1 MSLAERVERFNGRQE
16 EDIEE
21 KARLFKEETTALMAI
36 TKGEVDMQV
45 STAKR
50 YPRSLDRSVKKAI
63 MLATMDKE
71 TAESCFF
78 ALPRA
83 GKLIEGPSIRLAEI
97 IASSWGNMRCESRII
112 DVGDTNN
119 HVTAQATAWDMEN
132 NTLVRI
138 ESKRR
143 ITDKNGRRYKDD
155 MILMTQNAAISI
167 ALRNAIFRVVPRSF
181 VDNIYRGAR
190 KVALGNAQTMQQR
203 RTGAFNTFAKLGVT
217 EERILAALEKE
228 SVNDIDVEDLSKL
241 LGLLNAIKEESTTV
255 EEAFPEVKETEPEKE
270 PDPNADVPKHLG
282 ETKKI
287 EVQDNTEPEPEENP
301 DAEPPVTANDLI
313 SAAASSNVPKKEF
326 DSILQAHD
334 IKISDKRTQRNQKK
348 MQAAFDTLMEYKAE
362 ESVTETQDDSA
373 ALASETE

>member
-1 MSLAERVERFNGRQE
+1 MSLSDKVEKFSEQQEAEAR
-16 EDIEE
+16 E
-21 KARLFKEETTALMAI
+21 KALLFKEETTALMAI

-45 STAKR
+45 STAKQ

-78 ALPRA
+78 ALPRG

-97 IASSWGNMRCESRII
+97 IAASWGNMRCESRII
-112 DVGDTNN
+112 DAGDKNN

-143 ITDKNGRRYKDD
+143 ITDKNGRRYKED

-167 ALRNAIFRVVPRSF
+167 ALRNAIFRVVPRSV
-181 VDNIYRGAR
+181 VDHVYKGAR
-190 KVALGNAQTMQQR
+190 KVALGSAKTMEQR
-203 RTGAFNTFAKLGVT
+203 RTAAFHTFSKLGVT
-217 EERILAALEKE
+217 EDRILAVLEKG
-228 SVNDIDVEDLSKL
+228 SVNDVDVEDLSKL

-255 EEAFPEVKETEPEKE
+255 EDAFPEVKEETEAA

-282 ETKKI
+282 EREK
-287 EVQDNTEPEPEENP
+287 PEQ
-301 DAEPPVTANDLI
+301 PPITAADLI
-313 SAAASSNVPKKEF
+313 SAVAAKNLPKKIF
-326 DSILQAHD
+326 DTILHSCD
-334 IKISDKRTQRNQKK
+334 IRLSDKRTQKNQERMK
-348 MQAAFDTLMEYKAE
+348 QALDMIEAE
-362 ESVTETQDDSA
+362 KEENG
-373 ALASETE
+373 SE